1 MCFREFKF
9 PEAMRLWDNIFAY
22 YLHSGFK
29 SIDLLD
35 YFVCAMMKYVKS
47 GLMLEIDPTNAVAII
62 MKFPSVPSIFT
73 LIEAAYEYEG
83 TPHILIVRDF
93 QPGQGTAQGRD
104 PRSRD
109 EAQGSQSPRQSQQVL
124 LCQSW

>member
-9 PEAMRLWDNIFAY
+9 PESMRLWDNIFAY

-47 GLMLEIDPTNAVAII
+47 GLMLEIDATNAVAII
-62 MKFPSVPSIFT
+62 MKFPAVPSIFT

-83 TPHILIVRDF
+83 SPSILTARDI
-93 QPGQGTAQGRD
+93 QPGQGPVQAGRAQNR
-104 PRSRD
+104 
-109 EAQGSQSPRQSQQVL
+109 AQNQGPKPT
-124 LCQSW
+124 CEG